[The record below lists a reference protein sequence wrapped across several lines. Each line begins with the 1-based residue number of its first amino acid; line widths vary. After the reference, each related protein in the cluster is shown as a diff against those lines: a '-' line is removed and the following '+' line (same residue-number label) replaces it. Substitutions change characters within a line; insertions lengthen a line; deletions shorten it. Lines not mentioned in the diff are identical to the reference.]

1 MNMIC
6 LTITQL
12 KNELQKLQKL
22 RSMSQGVLPLALL
35 VCSLVFLPS
44 SYSNAGG
51 VNSNTIIDGTSTTST
66 SSGSPISTTVTN
78 EDGSTTTTDVT
89 TITTTTTTKNV
100 TQTEVPN
107 VVTNPTFTNELGGG
121 SLTGWSITTCPGGCA
136 FSPTN
141 GFMAGNGGTITQTY
155 SQSDLFANEI
165 DSTEASQGMS
175 FNFGAEVDNNQAD
188 NNLADT
194 WSIKLEVFDSD
205 NSSLG
210 STEIGS
216 TEIFA
221 PTIKTGALEI
231 DAGNVVNS
239 GVLTLFG
246 NTALNGDFRFG
257 PFFND
262 VFTTFTYNEIVETI
276 TSALTYETL
285 ITQVSCEVLDTC
297 AVIDTST
304 ADDIA
309 TGTIDVVSD
318 TSVTETV
325 IAAPVVIAPLPT
337 VVASVETTLE
347 VAEIETI
354 SEIGNDTTN
363 SSNTGSSVE
372 SESVSASLEVE
383 PEAEQEAKPQVT
395 QEKQSAKPKVS
406 NVEPKKS
413 GNSNSVAKLRVEPKG
428 KKTTPKQ
435 KAAVKKKA
443 MSKAGNKVVKKMG
456 NKKYSDTNQIKTL
469 VIMQV
474 LGNTRSFFDAQAQ
487 LKDTP
492 NFFSKTTIPDSS
504 ISDNNAAAYFMIG
517 GSNARMDE
525 LTDMQYRK

>member
-1 MNMIC
+1 MACPMI
-6 LTITQL
+6 TPQ

-22 RSMSQGVLPLALL
+22 VSTSAAGLLLPLL

-51 VNSNTIIDGTSTTST
+51 VNSNTILDGSSTTST
-66 SSGSPISTTVTN
+66 SSGNPTSVTVTN
-78 EDGSTTTTDVT
+78 DDNSTTTTQT
-89 TITTTTTTKNV
+89 TPITTTTTTFGV

-121 SLTGWSITTCPGGCA
+121 SSTGWSITQCPGGCA
-136 FSPTN
+136 FSPSN
-141 GFMAGNGGTITQTY
+141 GFMAGNGGTITQSYT
-155 SQSDLFANEI
+155 QDDLFPDAIN
-165 DSTEASQGMS
+165 STEEAQGMTFS
-175 FNFGAEVDNNQAD
+175 FGAEVDNNQVGAG
-188 NNLADT
+188 NRADT
-194 WSIKLEVFDSD
+194 WSIKLELFDSD
-205 NSSLG
+205 DSSLG

-216 TEIFA
+216 TVIFA

-231 DAGNVVNS
+231 DSGNVVNT

-262 VFTTFTYNEIVETI
+262 VFTTFTYNEIGETI

-325 IAAPVVIAPLPT
+325 IAAPVMIAPLPT
-337 VVASVETTLE
+337 VVASVENTLE

-372 SESVSASLEVE
+372 SETVSESLEVE

-413 GNSNSVAKLRVEPKG
+413 GNSNSVAKLRAEPKG

-443 MSKAGNKVVKKMG
+443 MSKAGNKAVKKMG
-456 NKKYSDTNQIKTL
+456 DKKYSDTNQIKTL

-474 LGNTRSFFDAQAQ
+474 LGNTRSFFDAQAK

-492 NFFSKTTIPDSS
+492 NFFSNTTIPDSS
-504 ISDNNAAAYFMIG
+504 ISDNNYTSYFLFG
-517 GSNARMDE
+517 GSDSDHNALIE
-525 LTDMQYRK
+525 TQYRR

>member
-1 MNMIC
+1 MIC
-6 LTITQL
+6 LMITQL
-12 KNELQKLQKL
+12 KNELQKLQKVEF
-22 RSMSQGVLPLALL
+22 MSVAGLLLPLL

-51 VNSNTIIDGTSTTST
+51 VNSNTILDGSSTST
-66 SSGSPISTTVTN
+66 SSSGSPTSTTVTN

-121 SLTGWSITTCPGGCA
+121 SLTGWSITQCPGGCA

-194 WSIKLEVFDSD
+194 WSIKLELFDSD

-210 STEIGS
+210 HTEIGS
-216 TEIFA
+216 TVIFA
-221 PTIKTGALEI
+221 PTIKTGTLDI
-231 DAGNVVNS
+231 DSGNVVNS

-246 NTALNGDFRFG
+246 DTALNGDYRFG

-262 VFTTFTYNEIVETI
+262 VFTTFTYNEIGETI

-325 IAAPVVIAPLPT
+325 IAAPVMIAPLPT
-337 VVASVETTLE
+337 VVASVENTLE

-372 SESVSASLEVE
+372 SETVSESLEVE

-413 GNSNSVAKLRVEPKG
+413 GNSNSVAKLRAEPKG

-443 MSKAGNKVVKKMG
+443 MSKAGNKAVKKMG
-456 NKKYSDTNQIKTL
+456 DKKYSNTNQIKTL

-492 NFFSKTTIPDSS
+492 NFFSNTTIPDSS
-504 ISDNNAAAYFMIG
+504 ISDNNVAAYFMIG
-517 GSNARMDE
+517 GSNLKMDA
-525 LTDMQYRK
+525 LTDMQYRR

>member
-66 SSGSPISTTVTN
+66 SSGSPTSTTVTN

-121 SLTGWSITTCPGGCA
+121 SLTGWSITQCPGGCA

-194 WSIKLEVFDSD
+194 WSIKLELFDSD

-210 STEIGS
+210 HTEIGS
-216 TEIFA
+216 TVIFA
-221 PTIKTGALEI
+221 PTIKTGTLDI
-231 DAGNVVNS
+231 DSGNVVNS

-246 NTALNGDFRFG
+246 DTALNGDYRFG

-262 VFTTFTYNEIVETI
+262 VFTTFTYNEIGETI

-297 AVIDTST
+297 AVIDIST
-304 ADDIA
+304 ANDIA

-325 IAAPVVIAPLPT
+325 IAAPVMIAPLPT
-337 VVASVETTLE
+337 VVASVENTLE

-372 SESVSASLEVE
+372 SETVSESLEVE

-413 GNSNSVAKLRVEPKG
+413 GNSNSVAKLRAEPKG

-443 MSKAGNKVVKKMG
+443 MSKAGNKAVKKMG
-456 NKKYSDTNQIKTL
+456 DKKYSDTNQIKTL

-474 LGNTRSFFDAQAQ
+474 LGNTRSFFDAQAK

-492 NFFSKTTIPDSS
+492 NFFSNTTIPDSS
-504 ISDNNAAAYFMIG
+504 ISDNNYTSYFLFG
-517 GSNARMDE
+517 GSDSDHNALIE
-525 LTDMQYRK
+525 TQYRR

>member
-1 MNMIC
+1 M
-6 LTITQL
+6 ITQL
-12 KNELQKLQKL
+12 KNELQKLQKVEF
-22 RSMSQGVLPLALL
+22 MSVAGLLLPLL

-51 VNSNTIIDGTSTTST
+51 VNSNTILDGSSTTST
-66 SSGSPISTTVTN
+66 SSGNPTSVTVTN
-78 EDGSTTTTDVT
+78 DDNSTTATQTTP
-89 TITTTTTTKNV
+89 ITTTTTTFGV

-107 VVTNPTFTNELGGG
+107 VVTNPTFTNSLGGG
-121 SLTGWSITTCPGGCA
+121 SNTGWSITQCPGGCA
-136 FSPTN
+136 FSPSN

-165 DSTEASQGMS
+165 DSTEAAQGMTFS
-175 FNFGAEVDNNQAD
+175 FGAEVDNNQVGAG
-188 NNLADT
+188 NRADT
-194 WSIKLEVFDSD
+194 WSIKLEMFDSD

-216 TEIFA
+216 TVIFA

-231 DAGNVVNS
+231 DAGHLVNT

-246 NTALNGDFRFG
+246 QTALGGNFRFG

-262 VFTTFTYNEIVETI
+262 VFATFLYNSIEETI
-276 TSALTYETL
+276 TSTLTYETL

-325 IAAPVVIAPLPT
+325 IAAPVVVAPLPT

-363 SSNTGSSVE
+363 SSNTGSSLE
-372 SESVSASLEVE
+372 SETVSESLEVE

-413 GNSNSVAKLRVEPKG
+413 GNSNSVAKLRAEPKG

-443 MSKAGNKVVKKMG
+443 MSKAGNKTVKKMG
-456 NKKYSDTNQIKTL
+456 DKKYSDTNQIKTL

-492 NFFSKTTIPDSS
+492 NFFSNTTIPDSS
-504 ISDNNAAAYFMIG
+504 ISDNNYTSYFLFG
-517 GSNARMDE
+517 GSDSDHNALIE
-525 LTDMQYRK
+525 TQYRR

>member
-1 MNMIC
+1 
-6 LTITQL
+6 
-12 KNELQKLQKL
+12 
-22 RSMSQGVLPLALL
+22 LPLALL

-51 VNSNTIIDGTSTTST
+51 VNSNTILDGSSTST
-66 SSGSPISTTVTN
+66 SSSGSPASTTVTN

-107 VVTNPTFTNELGGG
+107 VVTNPTFTNNLGGG
-121 SLTGWSITTCPGGCA
+121 SNTGWSITQCPGGCA

-165 DSTEASQGMS
+165 DSTEAAQGMTFS
-175 FNFGAEVDNNQAD
+175 FGAEVDNNQVGAG
-188 NNLADT
+188 NRADT
-194 WSIKLEVFDSD
+194 WSIKLEMFDSD

-216 TEIFA
+216 TVIFA

-231 DAGNVVNS
+231 DAGHLVNT

-246 NTALNGDFRFG
+246 DTALNGDFRFG

-262 VFTTFTYNEIVETI
+262 VFATFLYNSIEETI

-363 SSNTGSSVE
+363 SSNTGSSLE
-372 SESVSASLEVE
+372 SETVSESLEVE

-413 GNSNSVAKLRVEPKG
+413 GNSNSVAKLRAEPKG

-443 MSKAGNKVVKKMG
+443 MSKAGNKAVKKMG
-456 NKKYSDTNQIKTL
+456 DKKYSNTNQIKTL

-492 NFFSKTTIPDSS
+492 NFFSNTTIPDSS
-504 ISDNNAAAYFMIG
+504 ISDNNVAAYFMIG
-517 GSNARMDE
+517 GSNLKMDA
-525 LTDMQYRK
+525 LTDMQYRR

>member
-1 MNMIC
+1 MH
-6 LTITQL
+6 
-12 KNELQKLQKL
+12 
-22 RSMSQGVLPLALL
+22 
-35 VCSLVFLPS
+35 
-44 SYSNAGG
+44 
-51 VNSNTIIDGTSTTST
+51 SNTIIDGSSTSTS

-107 VVTNPTFTNELGGG
+107 VVTNPTFTNNLGGG
-121 SLTGWSITTCPGGCA
+121 SNSGWSITTCPGGCA

-141 GFMAGNGGTITQTY
+141 GFKAGNGGTITQTY
-155 SQSDLFANEI
+155 SQSDLFTNEI
-165 DSTEASQGMS
+165 DSTEAAQGMS
-175 FNFGAEVDNNQAD
+175 FSFGAEVDNDQAG

-194 WSIKLEVFDSD
+194 WSIKLEMFDSD

-221 PTIKTGALEI
+221 PTIKTGTLDI
-231 DAGNVVNS
+231 NAGNVVNT
-239 GVLTLFG
+239 GTLTIFG

-257 PFFND
+257 PFFTD
-262 VFTTFTYNEIVETI
+262 VFATFLYNSIEETI

-297 AVIDTST
+297 VVIDTST

-354 SEIGNDTTN
+354 SEITNDTTN
-363 SSNTGSSVE
+363 TSDTGTSVE

-443 MSKAGNKVVKKMG
+443 MSKAGNKAVKKMG

-474 LGNTRSFFDAQAQ
+474 LGNTRSFFDAQSQ

-504 ISDNNAAAYFMIG
+504 ISDNNYTSYFLFG
-517 GSNARMDE
+517 GSDSDHNALIE
-525 LTDMQYRK
+525 TQYRR

>member
-1 MNMIC
+1 MIC
-6 LTITQL
+6 LMITPQ

-22 RSMSQGVLPLALL
+22 VSTSAAGLLLPLL

-51 VNSNTIIDGTSTTST
+51 VNSNTILDGSSTST
-66 SSGSPISTTVTN
+66 SSSGTPTSTTVTN
-78 EDGSTTTTDVT
+78 EDDSTTTTVVT
-89 TITTTTTTKNV
+89 PITTTTTTKNV

-107 VVTNPTFTNELGGG
+107 VVTNPTFTNHLGGG
-121 SLTGWSITTCPGGCA
+121 SSSGWSISTCPGGCA
-136 FSPTN
+136 FSPSN
-141 GFMAGNGGTITQTY
+141 GFMAGNGGKITQTY
-155 SQSDLFANEI
+155 SQSDLFPDAI
-165 DSTEASQGMS
+165 DSTEEAQGMTFS
-175 FNFGAEVDNNQAD
+175 FGAEVDNNQVGAG
-188 NNLADT
+188 NRADT
-194 WSIKLEVFDSD
+194 WSIKLEMFDSD

-216 TEIFA
+216 TVIFA

-231 DAGNVVNS
+231 DAGHLVNT

-246 NTALNGDFRFG
+246 DTALNGDFRFG

-262 VFTTFTYNEIVETI
+262 VFATFLYNSIEETI

-325 IAAPVVIAPLPT
+325 IAAPVVVAPLPT

-363 SSNTGSSVE
+363 SSNTGSSLE
-372 SESVSASLEVE
+372 SETVSESLEVE

-413 GNSNSVAKLRVEPKG
+413 GNSNSVAKLRAEPKG

-443 MSKAGNKVVKKMG
+443 MSKAGNKAVKKMG
-456 NKKYSDTNQIKTL
+456 DKKYSDTNQIKTL

-492 NFFSKTTIPDSS
+492 NFFSNTTIPDSS
-504 ISDNNAAAYFMIG
+504 ISDNNYTSYFLFG
-517 GSNARMDE
+517 GSDSDHNALIE
-525 LTDMQYRK
+525 TQYRR

>member
-1 MNMIC
+1 MIC
-6 LTITQL
+6 LMITQL
-12 KNELQKLQKL
+12 KNELQKLQKVG
-22 RSMSQGVLPLALL
+22 SMSQGVLPLALL

-51 VNSNTIIDGTSTTST
+51 VNSNTILDGSSTTST
-66 SSGSPISTTVTN
+66 SSGNPTSVTVTN
-78 EDGSTTTTDVT
+78 DDNSTTTTQT
-89 TITTTTTTKNV
+89 TPVTTTTTTKNV

-107 VVTNPTFTNELGGG
+107 VVTNPTFTNNLGGG
-121 SLTGWSITTCPGGCA
+121 SSSGWSISTCPGGCA
-136 FSPTN
+136 FSPSN
-141 GFMAGNGGTITQTY
+141 GFMAGNGGTITQSYT
-155 SQSDLFANEI
+155 QDDLFPDAIN
-165 DSTEASQGMS
+165 STEEAQGMTFS
-175 FNFGAEVDNNQAD
+175 FGAEVDNNQVGAG
-188 NNLADT
+188 NRADT
-194 WSIKLEVFDSD
+194 WSIKLELFDSD
-205 NSSLG
+205 DSSLG

-216 TEIFA
+216 TVIFA

-231 DAGNVVNS
+231 DAGHLVNT

-246 NTALNGDFRFG
+246 DTALNGDFRFG

-262 VFTTFTYNEIVETI
+262 VFATFLYNSIEETI

-309 TGTIDVVSD
+309 TGTIDFVSD

-363 SSNTGSSVE
+363 SSNTGSSLE
-372 SESVSASLEVE
+372 SETVSESLEVE

-413 GNSNSVAKLRVEPKG
+413 GNSNSVAKLRAEPKG

-443 MSKAGNKVVKKMG
+443 MSKAGNKAVKKMG
-456 NKKYSDTNQIKTL
+456 DKKYSNTNQIKTL

-492 NFFSKTTIPDSS
+492 NFFSNTTIPDSS
-504 ISDNNAAAYFMIG
+504 ISDNNYTSYFLFG
-517 GSNARMDE
+517 GSDSDHNALIE
-525 LTDMQYRK
+525 TQYRR

>member
-1 MNMIC
+1 M
-6 LTITQL
+6 ITQL
-12 KNELQKLQKL
+12 KNELQKLQKVEF
-22 RSMSQGVLPLALL
+22 MSQGVLPLALL
-35 VCSLVFLPS
+35 VCYLVFLPS
-44 SYSNAGG
+44 YSNAGDG
-51 VNSNTIIDGTSTTST
+51 VNSNTIIDGSSTTST
-66 SSGSPISTTVTN
+66 SSGTPTSVTVTN
-78 EDGSTTTTDVT
+78 DDNSTTTTQT
-89 TITTTTTTKNV
+89 TPVTTTTTTKNV

-107 VVTNPTFTNELGGG
+107 VVTNPTFTNHLGGG
-121 SLTGWSITTCPGGCA
+121 SSSGWSISTCPGGCA
-136 FSPTN
+136 FSPSS
-141 GFMAGNGGTITQTY
+141 GFMAGNGGKITQTY
-155 SQSDLFANEI
+155 SQSDLFPDAI
-165 DSTEASQGMS
+165 DSTEEAQGMTFS
-175 FNFGAEVDNNQAD
+175 FGAEVDNNQVGAG
-188 NNLADT
+188 NRADT
-194 WSIKLEVFDSD
+194 WSIKLELFDSD
-205 NSSLG
+205 DSSLG

-216 TEIFA
+216 TVIFA

-231 DAGNVVNS
+231 DSGNVVNT

-246 NTALNGDFRFG
+246 DTALNGDFRFG

-262 VFTTFTYNEIVETI
+262 VFATFLYNSIEETI

-363 SSNTGSSVE
+363 SSNTGSSLE
-372 SESVSASLEVE
+372 SETVSESLEVE
-383 PEAEQEAKPQVT
+383 SEAEQEAKPQVT

-413 GNSNSVAKLRVEPKG
+413 GNSNSVAKLRAEPKG

-443 MSKAGNKVVKKMG
+443 MSKAGNKAVKKMG
-456 NKKYSDTNQIKTL
+456 DKKYSDTNQIKTL

-492 NFFSKTTIPDSS
+492 NFFSNTTIPDSS
-504 ISDNNAAAYFMIG
+504 ISDNNYTSYFLFG
-517 GSNARMDE
+517 GSDSDHDALIE
-525 LTDMQYRK
+525 TQYRR

>member
-1 MNMIC
+1 
-6 LTITQL
+6 L
-12 KNELQKLQKL
+12 
-22 RSMSQGVLPLALL
+22 
-35 VCSLVFLPS
+35 
-44 SYSNAGG
+44 
-51 VNSNTIIDGTSTTST
+51 
-66 SSGSPISTTVTN
+66 
-78 EDGSTTTTDVT
+78 
-89 TITTTTTTKNV
+89 
-100 TQTEVPN
+100 
-107 VVTNPTFTNELGGG
+107 
-121 SLTGWSITTCPGGCA
+121 
-136 FSPTN
+136 
-141 GFMAGNGGTITQTY
+141 
-155 SQSDLFANEI
+155 
-165 DSTEASQGMS
+165 
-175 FNFGAEVDNNQAD
+175 
-188 NNLADT
+188 
-194 WSIKLEVFDSD
+194 FDSD
-205 NSSLG
+205 DSLLG

-216 TEIFA
+216 TVIFA

-231 DAGNVVNS
+231 DSGDVVNS
-239 GVLTLFG
+239 GVLTIFG

-262 VFTTFTYNEIVETI
+262 VFATFLYNSIEETI
-276 TSALTYETL
+276 TSTLTYETL

-297 AVIDTST
+297 AVIDIST
-304 ADDIA
+304 ANDIA

-325 IAAPVVIAPLPT
+325 IAAPVMIAPLPT
-337 VVASVETTLE
+337 VVASVENTLE

-372 SESVSASLEVE
+372 SETVSESLEVE

-413 GNSNSVAKLRVEPKG
+413 GNSNSVAKLRAEPKG

-443 MSKAGNKVVKKMG
+443 MSKAGNKAVKKMG
-456 NKKYSDTNQIKTL
+456 DKKYSDTNQIKTL

-474 LGNTRSFFDAQAQ
+474 LGNTRSFFDAQAK

-492 NFFSKTTIPDSS
+492 NFFSNTTIPDSS
-504 ISDNNAAAYFMIG
+504 ISDNNYTSYFLFG
-517 GSNARMDE
+517 GSDSDHNALIE
-525 LTDMQYRK
+525 TQYRR

>member
-1 MNMIC
+1 MIC
-6 LTITQL
+6 LMITQV
-12 KNELQKLQKL
+12 KNELQKLQKVEF
-22 RSMSQGVLPLALL
+22 MSQGVLSLALL

-44 SYSNAGG
+44 SYSNAGDG
-51 VNSNTIIDGTSTTST
+51 VHSNTIIDGSSTSTS

-107 VVTNPTFTNELGGG
+107 VVTNPTFTNNLGGG
-121 SLTGWSITTCPGGCA
+121 SNSGWSITTCPGGCA
-136 FSPTN
+136 FSPN
-141 GFMAGNGGTITQTY
+141 GGFKAGNGGTITQTY
-155 SQSDLFANEI
+155 SQSDLFTNEI
-165 DSTEASQGMS
+165 DSTEAAQGMS
-175 FNFGAEVDNNQAD
+175 FSFGAEVDNDQAG

-194 WSIKLEVFDSD
+194 WSIKLEMFDSD

-221 PTIKTGALEI
+221 PTIKTGTLDI
-231 DAGNVVNS
+231 NAGNVVNT
-239 GVLTLFG
+239 GTLTIFG

-257 PFFND
+257 PFFTD
-262 VFTTFTYNEIVETI
+262 VFATFLYNSIEETI

-297 AVIDTST
+297 VVIDTST

-354 SEIGNDTTN
+354 SEITNDTTN
-363 SSNTGSSVE
+363 TSDTGTSVE
-372 SESVSASLEVE
+372 SESVSSSLEVE
-383 PEAEQEAKPQVT
+383 PEAEPEAT

-406 NVEPKKS
+406 NVELKKS

-428 KKTTPKQ
+428 KKATPKQ

-443 MSKAGNKVVKKMG
+443 MSKAGNKAVKKMG

-474 LGNTRSFFDAQAQ
+474 LGNTRSFFDAQSQ

-504 ISDNNAAAYFMIG
+504 ISDNNYTSYFLFG
-517 GSNARMDE
+517 GSDSDHNALIE
-525 LTDMQYRK
+525 TQYRR

>member
-66 SSGSPISTTVTN
+66 SSGSPTSTTVTN

-121 SLTGWSITTCPGGCA
+121 SLTGWSITQCPGGCA

-194 WSIKLEVFDSD
+194 WSIKLELFDSD

-210 STEIGS
+210 HTEIGS
-216 TEIFA
+216 TVIFA
-221 PTIKTGALEI
+221 PTIKTGTLDI
-231 DAGNVVNS
+231 DSGNVVNS

-246 NTALNGDFRFG
+246 DTALNGDYRFG

-262 VFTTFTYNEIVETI
+262 VFTTFTYNEIGETI

-297 AVIDTST
+297 AVIDIST
-304 ADDIA
+304 ANDIA

-325 IAAPVVIAPLPT
+325 IAAPVMIAPLPT
-337 VVASVETTLE
+337 VVASVENTLE

-372 SESVSASLEVE
+372 SETVSESLEVE
-383 PEAEQEAKPQVT
+383 PEAEQESKPQVT

-413 GNSNSVAKLRVEPKG
+413 GNSNSVAKLRAEPKG

-443 MSKAGNKVVKKMG
+443 MSKAGNKAVKKMG
-456 NKKYSDTNQIKTL
+456 DKKYSNTNQIKTL

-492 NFFSKTTIPDSS
+492 NFFSNTTIPDSS
-504 ISDNNAAAYFMIG
+504 ISDNNYTSYFLFG
-517 GSNARMDE
+517 GSDSDHNALVE
-525 LTDMQYRK
+525 SQYRR

>member
-1 MNMIC
+1 M
-6 LTITQL
+6 
-12 KNELQKLQKL
+12 
-22 RSMSQGVLPLALL
+22 PLL

-66 SSGSPISTTVTN
+66 SSGSPTSTTVTN
-78 EDGSTTTTDVT
+78 EDGS
-89 TITTTTTTKNV
+89 TTTTTKNV

-107 VVTNPTFTNELGGG
+107 VVTNPTFTNNLGGG
-121 SLTGWSITTCPGGCA
+121 SNTGWSITQCPGGCA

-165 DSTEASQGMS
+165 DSTEAAQGMTFS
-175 FNFGAEVDNNQAD
+175 FGAEVDNNQVGAG
-188 NNLADT
+188 NRADT
-194 WSIKLEVFDSD
+194 WSIKLELFDSD
-205 NSSLG
+205 NSLLG

-216 TEIFA
+216 TVIFA

-231 DAGNVVNS
+231 DAGHLVNT

-246 NTALNGDFRFG
+246 DTALNGDYRFG

-262 VFTTFTYNEIVETI
+262 VFTTFTYNEIGETI

-325 IAAPVVIAPLPT
+325 IAAPVMIAPLPT
-337 VVASVETTLE
+337 VVASVENTLE

-363 SSNTGSSVE
+363 SSNTGSSLE
-372 SESVSASLEVE
+372 SETVSESLEVE

-413 GNSNSVAKLRVEPKG
+413 GNSNSVAKLRAEPKG

-443 MSKAGNKVVKKMG
+443 MSKAGNKAVKKMG
-456 NKKYSDTNQIKTL
+456 DKKYSNTNQIKTL

-492 NFFSKTTIPDSS
+492 NFFSNTTIPDSS
-504 ISDNNAAAYFMIG
+504 ISDNNVAAYFMIG
-517 GSNARMDE
+517 GSNLKMDA
-525 LTDMQYRK
+525 LTDMQYRR

>member
-1 MNMIC
+1 M
-6 LTITQL
+6 ITQL
-12 KNELQKLQKL
+12 KNELQKLQKVEF
-22 RSMSQGVLPLALL
+22 MSQGVLPLALL

-51 VNSNTIIDGTSTTST
+51 VNSNTILDGSSTST
-66 SSGSPISTTVTN
+66 SSSGSPASTTVTN

-107 VVTNPTFTNELGGG
+107 VVTNPTFTNNLGGG
-121 SLTGWSITTCPGGCA
+121 SSTGWSITQCPGGCV
-136 FSPTN
+136 FSPRD

-165 DSTEASQGMS
+165 DSTEAAQGMTFS
-175 FNFGAEVDNNQAD
+175 FGAEVDNNQVGAG
-188 NNLADT
+188 NRADT
-194 WSIKLEVFDSD
+194 WSIKLEMFDSD

-216 TEIFA
+216 TVIFA

-231 DAGNVVNS
+231 DAGHLVNT

-246 NTALNGDFRFG
+246 QTALGGNFRFG

-262 VFTTFTYNEIVETI
+262 VFATFLYNSIEETI
-276 TSALTYETL
+276 TNTLTYETL

-297 AVIDTST
+297 VVIDTST

-309 TGTIDVVSD
+309 TGTIDIVSD

-325 IAAPVVIAPLPT
+325 IAAPVVVAPLPT

-354 SEIGNDTTN
+354 EVVEISQISEIASDT
-363 SSNTGSSVE
+363 SDTGSSVE
-372 SESVSASLEVE
+372 PESVSASLEVE
-383 PEAEQEAKPQVT
+383 PEAEPEVA
-395 QEKQSAKPKVS
+395 QEKQNAKPKVS
-406 NVEPKKS
+406 VVEPKKS
-413 GNSNSVAKLRVEPKG
+413 GSSNPSAKLRAEPKG

-443 MSKAGNKVVKKMG
+443 ISKAGNKAVKKMG
-456 NKKYSDTNQIKTL
+456 DKKYSNTNQIKTL

-474 LGNTRSFFDAQAQ
+474 LGNTKSFFDAQAQ

-492 NFFSKTTIPDSS
+492 NFFSNTTIPDSS
-504 ISDNNAAAYFMIG
+504 ISDNNYTSYFLFG
-517 GSNARMDE
+517 GSDAAHDA
-525 LTDMQYRK
+525 LTETQYRR